1 MAKEMTLSGC
11 AAAAQAVKMARVD
24 VICSYPIR
32 PYTAAMMEL
41 AKMVANGELDAEFV
55 HGEGEHAQ
63 LSVVA
68 GASAAGARV
77 FTGSAGVG
85 VTYAF
90 ETYSPIS
97 GGRLPVQMM
106 IADRALDPPGD
117 FGSEHTDVMSAR
129 DQGWI
134 MGWAETPQEAFDNHL
149 INYRIGEDRRVML
162 PQFVCQDGYFVS
174 HIPGKVR
181 LPDQAQVDEF
191 LPPYDPGSH
200 VLDPKRPCS
209 HGPQIR
215 PDQGAIMDLQRAE
228 AFLALPPVIEEVIDT
243 YNRIMGRSYSPWVE
257 EYMTEDAE
265 IAFFLMGAH
274 TATARHAVRHLR
286 ERGVKVG
293 LVKLR
298 FVRPWPAQQV
308 AESLSRFSAVGVIET
323 STSYGGSMRGGN
335 LLAEVRASLYDLPR
349 RPLTTSFMAG
359 LGGDVIPLQEFYEM
373 ARTLLAAARAG
384 RIEKPVYWAGFEHG
398 PEAQI
403 PGWAEG
409 APAAVH

>member
-1 MAKEMTLSGC
+1 MAKEKTLSGC
-11 AAAAQAVKMARVD
+11 AASAQAVKMAKVD

-41 AKMVANGELDAEFV
+41 AKMVADGELDAEFI

-63 LSVVA
+63 LSVVY
-68 GASAAGARV
+68 GASAAGART
-77 FTGSAGVG
+77 FTGSSGVG

-90 ETYSPIS
+90 ENYSPIS

-117 FGSEHTDVMSAR
+117 FGSEHTDAMSCR
-129 DQGWI
+129 DQGWL

-149 INYRIGEDRRVML
+149 INYRIGEDPRVML

-174 HIPGKVR
+174 HIPGKVL

-191 LPPYDPGSH
+191 LPPYEPGAH
-200 VLDPKRPCS
+200 VLDPKRPVS

-215 PDQGAIMDLQRAE
+215 PDQGTIMDLQRAQ
-228 AFLALPPVIEEVIDT
+228 AFLDLPKVMKEAIED
-243 YNRIMGRSYSPWVE
+243 YNRIFGRNYSPFVE
-257 EYMTEDAE
+257 EFMTDGAE
-265 IAFFLMGAH
+265 IVFFLQGGHA
-274 TATARHAVRHLR
+274 ATARHAVRHLR
-286 ERGVKVG
+286 DQGIKAG

-298 FVRPWPAQQV
+298 FVRPFPTQEV
-308 AESLSRFSAVGVIET
+308 GEVLSKFKAVGVIET

-335 LLAEVRASLYDLPR
+335 LLAEVRAALYDVSP

-359 LGGDVIPLQEFYEM
+359 LGGDVVTIKELNWM
-373 ARTLLAAARAG
+373 AEILTKALKAG
-384 RIEKPVYWAGFEHG
+384 KVDKTVYWTGLE
-398 PEAQI
+398 
-403 PGWAEG
+403 
-409 APAAVH
+409 

>member
-1 MAKEMTLSGC
+1 MAKEKTLSGC
-11 AAAAQAVKMARVD
+11 AASAQAVKMAKVD

-41 AKMVANGELDAEFV
+41 AKMVADGELDAEFI

-63 LSVVA
+63 LSVVY
-68 GASAAGARV
+68 GASAAGART
-77 FTGSAGVG
+77 FTGSSGVG

-90 ETYSPIS
+90 ENYSPIS

-117 FGSEHTDVMSAR
+117 FGSEHTDAMSCR
-129 DQGWI
+129 DQGWL

-149 INYRIGEDRRVML
+149 INYRIGEDPRVML

-174 HIPGKVR
+174 HIPGKVL

-191 LPPYDPGSH
+191 LPPYEPGAH
-200 VLDPKRPCS
+200 VLDPKRPVS

-215 PDQGAIMDLQRAE
+215 PDQGTIMDLQRAQ
-228 AFLALPPVIEEVIDT
+228 AFLDLPKVMKEAIED
-243 YNRIMGRSYSPWVE
+243 YNRIFGRNYSPFVE
-257 EYMTEDAE
+257 EFMTDGAE
-265 IAFFLMGAH
+265 IVFFLQGGHA
-274 TATARHAVRHLR
+274 ATARHAVRHLR
-286 ERGVKVG
+286 DQGIKAG

-298 FVRPWPAQQV
+298 FVRPFPTQEV
-308 AESLSRFSAVGVIET
+308 GEVLSKFKAVGVIET

-335 LLAEVRASLYDLPR
+335 LLAEVRAALYDVSP

-359 LGGDVIPLQEFYEM
+359 LGGDVVTIKELNWM
-373 ARTLLAAARAG
+373 AGILTKALKAG
-384 RIEKPVYWAGFEHG
+384 KVDKTVYWTGLE
-398 PEAQI
+398 
-403 PGWAEG
+403 
-409 APAAVH
+409 